1 MEIFLDCLPCVL
13 RQVLEAS
20 RMATDEPEIQA
31 KIMEKSVM
39 ILADYKSYRCSPD
52 IVKDMHQVVKRLTG
66 VSDPYK
72 TIKERDINAAK
83 KVEPFFKH
91 YLEQKQNE
99 LYWAL
104 KIAATGNIIDS
115 AIYSDINIESSIEI
129 ELAKEFSICD
139 ISALEEILKTAKSIL
154 IIGDNAGETV
164 FDRVLIEYLAGYKI
178 TYAVR
183 SEPIINDATLQ
194 DAYDSGL
201 NDYADIITTGCG
213 APGAVLSQCSE
224 EFLSAFSSADIVIS
238 KGQGNFEALSDC
250 RRPLFFL
257 LKAKCTMIAARLN
270 VNLNDY
276 VFKYHRTELI

>member
-13 RQVLEAS
+13 RQVLEAL
-20 RMATDEPEIQA
+20 RMATDKPEIQA
-31 KIMEKSVM
+31 KIMEESIE

-72 TIKERDINAAK
+72 AIKERDINASK
-83 KVEPFFKH
+83 KVEPFLKH
-91 YLEQKQNE
+91 YLQQKQNG

-115 AIYSDINIESSIEI
+115 AICSDINIESSIEI

-139 ISALEEILKTAKSIL
+139 IFVLEEILKTAKRIL

-164 FDRVLIEYLAGYKI
+164 FDRVLIEYFAGYKI

-194 DAYDSGL
+194 DAYNSGL
-201 NDYADIITTGCG
+201 DDYADIITTGCG
-213 APGAVLSQCSE
+213 APGAILNQCSA
-224 EFLSAFSSADIVIS
+224 EFLAAFDSADVVIS

-250 RRPLFFL
+250 RRPVFFL
-257 LKAKCTMIAARLN
+257 LKAKCTMISARLS

-276 VFKYHRTELI
+276 VFKYHRTELM